1 MTTQTMT
8 VFIGAYLVVTISSFT
23 YYNIIMALSAELT
36 ALSRED
42 IAALYFETTS
52 RTEGCLYK
60 CRMDENNTMVYIS
73 DSVTV
78 LTGYE
83 AADFIGNRTINFRA
97 LIHPNEIELVRAEIA
112 QALQSKTLYDIE
124 YRIKHRNGSD
134 VWLHERGYCALDA
147 SGNAEY
153 LQGFITRITTGTG
166 DLLATLGNKSVEIEA
181 SSNEIEKIL
190 KSLNLLAVN
199 ATIEASRAG
208 AQGAGFA
215 VVANEVQNLAIR
227 SKSSLSKIQ
236 ALMREF
242 RQLLRRR

>member
-1 MTTQTMT
+1 
-8 VFIGAYLVVTISSFT
+8 
-23 YYNIIMALSAELT
+23 MALSTELSAFNHEDRSSLYT
-36 ALSRED
+36 EIVSR
-42 IAALYFETTS
+42 I
-52 RTEGCLYK
+52 EGCLYK
-60 CRMDENNTMVYIS
+60 CKMDEHSTMLYIS
-73 DSVTV
+73 DSIK
-78 LTGYE
+78 LHTGYE
-83 AADFIGNRTINFRA
+83 VSDFTKGTVSFHSI
-97 LIHPNEIELVRAEIA
+97 IHPDEADQVQADIK
-112 QALQSKTLYDIE
+112 QALQNKTIYDVE
-124 YRIKHRNGSD
+124 YRVKHREGHD
-134 VWLHERGYCALDA
+134 VWLHERGYGTFDTG
-147 SGNAEY
+147 GNAEY
-153 LQGFITRITTGTG
+153 LHGFITRMNAGTG
-166 DLLATLGNKSVEIEA
+166 DLLATLGSKSVEIEA

>member
-1 MTTQTMT
+1 
-8 VFIGAYLVVTISSFT
+8 
-23 YYNIIMALSAELT
+23 MALPNELS
-36 ALSRED
+36 ALSHED
-42 IAALYFETTS
+42 ITSLYFEIAS
-52 RTEGCLYK
+52 HIEGCLYK
-60 CRMDENNTMVYIS
+60 CKMDEHRTMLYIS
-73 DSVTV
+73 DSVKL
-78 LTGYE
+78 LTGYDVAE
-83 AADFIGNRTINFRA
+83 VIGNRTVSFHA
-97 LIHPNEIELVRAEIA
+97 LIHPNEAEQVRAEIA
-112 QALQSKTLYDIE
+112 QALQSKTNYDTE
-124 YRIKHRNGSD
+124 YRIKNRDGAD
-134 VWLHERGYCALDA
+134 VWLHERGYGVFDA
-147 SGNAEY
+147 SGNVEY
-153 LQGFITRITTGTG
+153 LHGFITRISTGTG